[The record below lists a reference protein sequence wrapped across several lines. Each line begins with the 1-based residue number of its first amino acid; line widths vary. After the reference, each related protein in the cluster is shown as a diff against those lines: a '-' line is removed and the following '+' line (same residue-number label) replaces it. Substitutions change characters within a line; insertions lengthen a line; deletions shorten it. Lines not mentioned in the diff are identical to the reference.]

1 MKIKTH
7 PSWPL
12 HLVVAVVALAVA
24 ALAVPMLSSAK
35 SHKADGVRADLK
47 HGTLRVQ
54 GGDGGQQVALRLKTG
69 DPSVIRGRCRR

>member
-47 HGTLRVQ
+47 HGTLASRAATA
-54 GGDGGQQVALRLKTG
+54 GSRLRFA
-69 DPSVIRGRCRR
+69 